1 MSENAVAAA
10 ETQIIKPP
18 QSERI
23 PNYGRDSF
31 LRPPDWRYIEAQE
44 YLREEKAGRMSPP
57 PTDPAVQYLIRLLRG
72 LANPDSRLA
81 VLLKWRDAAD
91 VIHIGTAARESAF
104 SQELE
109 DYIIDGTDV
118 EDVKQMVGGTW
129 FTTAHYQM
137 FRSFFFDLSDVCAVT
152 SWISYH
158 LLDNARNSKQGALL
172 RNRLLAYCEG
182 GNSALEASL
191 PGCNKNDDSL
201 LRRYAHNVRQQKI
214 FDYLTQK
221 THLPKELYASLME
234 TAVKDMTTREFQE
247 RLKDKEAAGDS
258 SLQEL
263 AGDLSEG
270 VRRFS
275 LDEQQAYDAFGLS
288 YSNQYTSI
296 ILNKDSEN
304 GAKNNS

>member
-1 MSENAVAAA
+1 MPDSVAAA
-10 ETQIIKPP
+10 DTQVLKPP
-18 QSERI
+18 QVLRT

-31 LRPPDWRYIEAQE
+31 LRPPDWRYIEAQD
-44 YLREEKAGRMSPP
+44 YLREEKAGRVSPP
-57 PTDPAVQYLIRLLRG
+57 PTDPTVQYLIRLLRG
-72 LANPDSRLA
+72 LSNPDSRLA

-109 DYIIDGTDV
+109 DHIIDGTDI
-118 EDVKQMVGGTW
+118 EDIKQMVGGTW
-129 FTTAHYQM
+129 FTAVHYHM

-152 SWISYH
+152 AWINYH

-172 RNRLLAYCEG
+172 RNRLTAYCEG
-182 GNSALEASL
+182 GKAAIESNI
-191 PGCNKNDDSL
+191 PGNDDNGGL
-201 LRRYAHNVRQQKI
+201 LKRYAQNVRQQKI

-221 THLPKELYASLME
+221 TNLPKELYASLME

-247 RLKDKEAAGDS
+247 HLKDKEAAGDS

-270 VRRFS
+270 VRRFT
-275 LDEQQAYDAFGLS
+275 LDEQQTYDAFGLS

-296 ILNKDSEN
+296 ILNKDPEN
-304 GAKNNS
+304 GAENNS